1 MRYFLALS
9 SGLAL
14 CLFMSVGVTSA
25 APSPNSGRPGWAN
38 KDHGQGHNGHGKS
51 AEHADN
57 HGNGHG
63 EHGSDHLEGRSES
76 RLAFSYH
83 QRDVIR
89 SYFRHYRSSLPPGL
103 AKRGGNLPPGLARQL
118 RLRGTL
124 PPGLEK
130 RVHPFPSRLSRE
142 LPPLPHGYRRVL
154 LGHNALILSTRNVVI
169 AIMNI
174 SF

>member
-1 MRYFLALS
+1 MRYLLALC

-14 CLFMSVGVTSA
+14 CLFMSTGVTSG
-25 APSPNSGRPGWAN
+25 APIPNPGRPAWARG
-38 KDHGQGHNGHGKS
+38 DHGRGH
-51 AEHADN
+51 ED

-63 EHGSDHLEGRSES
+63 EHGRERQGDRRES

-83 QRDVIR
+83 DRDIIQN
-89 SYFRHYRSSLPPGL
+89 YFHRYRSSLPPGL

-130 RVHPFPSRLSRE
+130 RLHPFPVRLSRE

-154 LGHNALILSTRNVVI
+154 LGRRALIISTRNVVI

-174 SF
+174 PL